1 MATTASLVLLPTVH
15 RSNSDDVSPKASV
28 PRASKEGYFPADITT
43 VDGSGTSVRAS
54 DGDESSARKSSI
66 SYAADPATAHSSSIG
81 STDDDASTKVNE
93 VMARKASISSVTFRR
108 PRNPSLPQGN
118 PQHTTGSRIRASS
131 PPHQSRL
138 GSHMPTSRRSLSHWQ
153 GRMVS
158 LISSESPSRP
168 VVPRIGQGLGWTGI
182 LRRFM
187 RCHGIVLRSGVL
199 YNAGTSKSIDSA
211 YWPRSSKSASV
222 PPDYRRTIPRHSVD
236 GRGWP
241 RMVSR
246 LQT

>member
-15 RSNSDDVSPKASV
+15 RSNSDNVSPKASV
-28 PRASKEGYFPADITT
+28 PRGSKDEYFPADITT

-54 DGDESSARKSSI
+54 EGDESSARKSSI

-131 PPHQSRL
+131 PPHQR
-138 GSHMPTSRRSLSHWQ
+138 
-153 GRMVS
+153 
-158 LISSESPSRP
+158 
-168 VVPRIGQGLGWTGI
+168 
-182 LRRFM
+182 
-187 RCHGIVLRSGVL
+187 
-199 YNAGTSKSIDSA
+199 
-211 YWPRSSKSASV
+211 
-222 PPDYRRTIPRHSVD
+222 
-236 GRGWP
+236 
-241 RMVSR
+241 
-246 LQT
+246 